1 MHTEQLIHEL
11 SNGLIGW
18 YPFQK
23 GGKALYVSDDTKD
36 FESWVDVLKGK
47 ELSIQVLT
55 LEETEARMQEKSL
68 NCYDYIIV
76 SPVLEKNRNPEVLL
90 KGFRKLLNDH
100 GRLLVV
106 ANNRFAIRYFCG
118 DKDVYTGHVL
128 DSIDNYSKVSTKRKA
143 EIGGR
148 AYSKAELKDILLKS
162 GFTSRKFYSV
172 MPSIMRPQVLISEDY
187 IPNEALDIRVFP
199 QYRSP
204 QTVFLEEEKLYEDLL
219 KNGMFHPMANGF
231 LIECSVDAV
240 LSDADQVTIS
250 GDRGHTNSL
259 ATIIKRGR
267 SVSKM
272 ALYPEGK
279 DKVSELWENTKYL
292 KEHDV
297 PMVESWIE
305 QDSFVMPYVEG
316 EIATLHFRELLRK
329 DKNVFLKELTDF
341 QQILWNSSEHVPYS
355 DVNWQQFE
363 PWWEKRKA
371 DDPNIDL
378 WEKRAF
384 GSQEEKD
391 NIGVI
396 LKRGYIDLVSLNC
409 FYTENGYLFFDQEF
423 YVEHLPANVI
433 LIRTID
439 LIYRD
444 CPDLEEIL
452 PREEV
457 LRHFRL
463 WEHKDTWRRFTSL
476 FMEKLRS
483 ERELAGYHKQYR
495 RDWSTLVSN
504 RHRMDYTQEEYDRLF
519 NNIFKGADNKS
530 IYLFG
535 SGKYAEQFI
544 ERFGKNYKI
553 AGILDNNRQKW
564 GTVLNDIPI
573 MSPKQLSK
581 VDVPYKVFICIKF
594 FEDVLAQLKE
604 MEVRDISIFDPRLD
618 YERPVRIVEKA
629 GNIVPKK
636 YHIGYVA
643 GVFDLFHKG
652 HLNLLRRA
660 KEQCDY
666 LIVGVVSDEQVIKSK
681 KTSPYVP
688 FEERREIVEACR
700 YVDEVV
706 EIPVDRPGTEDAWR
720 MYHFDVQFSG
730 SDYADDPVW
739 LSKKTFLQQ
748 HGADLVFFPYTQS
761 TSSTKLKEKI
771 SKGN

>member
-23 GGKALYVSDDTKD
+23 GAKALYVSDDTRD
-36 FESWVDVLKGK
+36 FEFWADVLRER
-47 ELSIQVLT
+47 ELDVQVMA
-55 LEETEARMQEKSL
+55 LEKIEGPIPCENL
-68 NCYDYIIV
+68 HCYDYIII
-76 SPVLEKNRNPEVLL
+76 SLALEHSRNPEILL
-90 KGFRKLLNDH
+90 KGLRKLLSDH
-100 GRLLVV
+100 GRLLAV

-128 DSIDNYSKVSTKRKA
+128 DSIDNYAKVSTKRKE

-148 AYSKAELKDILLKS
+148 SYSKAELRDMLS
-162 GFTSRKFYSV
+162 EAGFTYQKFYSV
-172 MPSIMRPQVLISEDY
+172 MPSILRPQVLISEDY

-199 QYRSP
+199 QYKSP
-204 QTVFLEEEKLYEDLL
+204 QTVFLEEEKLYEDFL

-231 LIECSVDAV
+231 LIECSIDGA
-240 LSDADQVTIS
+240 LSGADQVTIS
-250 GDRGHTNSL
+250 GDRGHVNSL
-259 ATIIKRGR
+259 ATIIKRGK
-267 SVSKM
+267 SVSKR
-272 ALYPEGK
+272 ALYPEGA
-279 DKVSELWENTKYL
+279 DKVSELWENTQYL
-292 KEHDV
+292 KEHGV
-297 PMVESWIE
+297 PMVESWLE
-305 QDSFVMPYVEG
+305 KDSFVMPYVQG
-316 EIATLHFRELLRK
+316 KIATLHFREILREDK
-329 DKNVFLKELTDF
+329 DRFIAELTQF
-341 QQILWNSSEHVPYS
+341 REIILRSSEHVSYS
-355 DVNWQQFE
+355 EINWRQFE

-371 DDPNIDL
+371 DDPNIDQ

-391 NIGVI
+391 DIGVI

-409 FYTENGYLFFDQEF
+409 FYTDDGYLFFDQEF
-423 YVEHLPANVI
+423 YVENLPANVI

-444 CPDLEEIL
+444 CPDLEQIL

-457 LRHFRL
+457 LRYFKL
-463 WEHKDTWRRFTSL
+463 WEHKDTWRRFTSK
-476 FMEKLRS
+476 FMEELRS

-495 RDWSTLVSN
+495 RDWRTVVSN
-504 RHRMDYTQEEYDRLF
+504 RYRMDYTQEEYDRLF
-519 NNIFKGADNKS
+519 NNIFKGADNKQ

-544 ERFGKNYKI
+544 EQFVQYYKI
-553 AGILDNNRQKW
+553 VGILDNNSEKW
-564 GTVLNDIPI
+564 GADLNGIPI
-573 MSPKQLSK
+573 MSPEQLRH
-581 VDVPYKVFICIKF
+581 VDVPYKVFICIKY
-594 FEDVLAQLKE
+594 FEDVLAQLKS

-629 GNIVPKK
+629 ANVTPKR

-681 KTSPYVP
+681 KTSPYIP

-700 YVDEVV
+700 YVDEAV

-748 HGADLVFFPYTQS
+748 HGSDLVFFPYTQS

-771 SKGN
+771 SKG

>member
-23 GGKALYVSDDTKD
+23 GAKALYVSDDTRD
-36 FESWVDVLKGK
+36 FKFWADVLRER
-47 ELSIQVLT
+47 ELNVQVLA
-55 LEETEARMQEKSL
+55 LKEVENQMQEESPH
-68 NCYDYIIV
+68 CYDYIII
-76 SPVLEKNRNPEVLL
+76 STALEHSKNPRALLSVL
-90 KGFRKLLNDH
+90 RKLLSDH
-100 GRLLVV
+100 GRLLAV
-106 ANNRFAIRYFCG
+106 ANNRFGIRYFCG

-128 DSIDNYSKVSTKRKA
+128 DGIDNYAKVSTKRKE

-148 AYSKAELKDILLKS
+148 SYSKAELKDMLS
-162 GFTSRKFYSV
+162 EAGFTYQKFYSV
-172 MPSIMRPQVLISEDY
+172 MPSVLRPQVLISEDY

-199 QYRSP
+199 QYQSP
-204 QTVFLEEEKLYEDLL
+204 QTVFLEEERLYEDLL

-231 LIECSVDAV
+231 LIECSIDGA
-240 LSDADQVTIS
+240 LSGADQVTIS
-250 GDRGHTNSL
+250 GDRGHVNSL
-259 ATIIKRGR
+259 ATIIKRGK
-267 SVSKM
+267 SVSKR
-272 ALYPEGK
+272 ALYPEGA
-279 DKVSELWENTKYL
+279 DKVSELWENTQYL
-292 KEHDV
+292 KEHGV
-297 PMVESWIE
+297 PMVESWLE
-305 QDSFVMPYVEG
+305 KDSFVMPYVQG
-316 EIATLHFRELLRK
+316 KIATLHFREILREDK
-329 DKNVFLKELTDF
+329 DRFIAELTQF
-341 QQILWNSSEHVPYS
+341 REIILRSSEHVSYS
-355 DVNWQQFE
+355 EINWRQFE

-371 DDPNIDL
+371 DDPNIDQ

-391 NIGVI
+391 DIGVI

-409 FYTENGYLFFDQEF
+409 FYTDEGYLFFDQEF
-423 YVEHLPANVI
+423 CVENLPANVI

-444 CPDLEEIL
+444 CPDMEQIL

-457 LRHFRL
+457 LRHFKL
-463 WEHKDTWRRFTSL
+463 WEHKDTWRRFTSK
-476 FMEKLRS
+476 FMEELRS

-495 RDWSTLVSN
+495 RDWRTVVSN
-504 RHRMDYTQEEYDRLF
+504 RYRMDYTQEEYDRLF
-519 NNIFKGADNKS
+519 NNIFKGAGNKQ

-544 ERFGKNYKI
+544 EQFVQYYKI
-553 AGILDNNRQKW
+553 AGILDNNSEKW
-564 GTVLNDIPI
+564 GADLNGIPI
-573 MSPKQLSK
+573 MSPEQLRH
-581 VDVPYKVFICIKF
+581 VDVPYKVFICIKY
-594 FEDVLAQLKE
+594 FEDVLAQLKS

-629 GNIVPKK
+629 ANVTPKR

-681 KTSPYVP
+681 KTSPYIP

-700 YVDEVV
+700 YVDEAV

-748 HGADLVFFPYTQS
+748 HGSDLVFFPYTQS

-771 SKGN
+771 SKG